1 MFLLIIYIK
10 IFYKKYSN
18 IGRIKIIELDF
29 FFLKVLNNYIKLYN
43 FNLIF

>member
-10 IFYKKYSN
+10 IIYKKYSN